1 MSNFNLPER
10 RKKIILFG
18 ILLSVTMGLVF
29 LLASSLTATGNKE
42 TTINIKPNKANDENI
57 QLIRINEGLQSK
69 LAALQSLDK
78 QFAESITSENFIT
91 KSDSINGLIQL
102 QEAALATAIEQ
113 YSQQENNFTD
123 TVINEG
129 INKMIAAYK
138 ATLDSRTANS
148 KMRNALAMQNSSFST
163 DEKAMLTMQDALS
176 QTESMISELKNTLK
190 LQAKTNS
197 NLANGKND
205 NNAELSKNISTLE
218 NTLAALTASNN
229 SLKNDHDRL
238 LKQQNENSKNAGTNE
253 TMLKEKTVALQQK
266 VDALNTELQLA
277 QVDCNLSR
285 VDAAQIISN
294 AKQRKQLLSEASYIL
309 TNLSATANDD
319 VKKKVKDKIVRL
331 NQVAANSR
339 E

>member
-10 RKKIILFG
+10 RKKIILFS
-18 ILLSVTMGLVF
+18 ILLSFTIGLAF
-29 LLASSLTATGNKE
+29 LLATSLTDSGNKE
-42 TTINIKPNKANDENI
+42 TTINTITNKASNETI
-57 QLIRINEGLQSK
+57 RLVRINEGLQSK

-78 QFAESITSENFIT
+78 QFAESITSEDFIAT
-91 KSDSINGLIQL
+91 SDSINGLIQL
-102 QEAALATAIEQ
+102 QEAALVTAMEQ

-123 TVINEG
+123 TVLNEG
-129 INKMIAAYK
+129 FNKMIAAYK
-138 ATLDSRTANS
+138 ATLDSRTAIS
-148 KMRNALAMQNSSFST
+148 KMRNALAMQNNSFST
-163 DEKAMLTMQDALS
+163 DEKAMLTLQDALS
-176 QTESMISELKNTLK
+176 QKESMISELKTSLK
-190 LQAKTNS
+190 A
-197 NLANGKND
+197 LANNNMAMSKND
-205 NNAELSKNISTLE
+205 HAAELQKNITTLE
-218 NTLAALTASNN
+218 STLAALTATNN

-238 LKQQNENSKNAGTNE
+238 QKQQNESSKNAGSNE
-253 TMLKEKTVALQQK
+253 MMLKEKAVSLQQK
-266 VDALNTELQLA
+266 VDGLNAELQLA
-277 QVDCNLSR
+277 HVDCNLSR

>member
-10 RKKIILFG
+10 TKKIILFG

-29 LLASSLTATGNKE
+29 LLGTSLTDTGNKE
-42 TTINIKPNKANDENI
+42 TTINTIPNKANDENI
-57 QLIRINEGLQSK
+57 QLIRINEALQSK

-78 QFAESITSENFIT
+78 QFAESITSENFIA
-91 KSDSINGLIQL
+91 KRDSINGLIQL
-102 QEAALATAIEQ
+102 QEAALATAMEQ

-129 INKMIAAYK
+129 FNKMIAAYK

-148 KMRNALAMQNSSFST
+148 KMRNALAMQNNSFST

-176 QTESMISELKNTLK
+176 QKENMISELKASLK
-190 LQAKTNS
+190 L
-197 NLANGKND
+197 LANNNKTISKND
-205 NNAELSKNISTLE
+205 HTAELQNNITTLE
-218 NTLAALTASNN
+218 NTLAALTATNN

-238 LKQQNENSKNAGTNE
+238 LKQQNESSKNAGSNE
-253 TMLKEKTVALQQK
+253 MMLKEKAVALQQK
-266 VDALNTELQLA
+266 VDWLNAELQLA
-277 QVDCNLSR
+277 HVDCNLSR

-319 VKKKVKDKIVRL
+319 VKKKVKDKIVKL

>member
-10 RKKIILFG
+10 RKKIILFS

-29 LLASSLTATGNKE
+29 LLGTSLTDTGNKE
-42 TTINIKPNKANDENI
+42 TTINTMPDKTSDENT

-69 LAALQSLDK
+69 LVALQSLDK
-78 QFAESITSENFIT
+78 QFAESITREDFIV
-91 KSDSINGLIQL
+91 KSDSINKVIQL
-102 QEAALATAIEQ
+102 QEAALAAAIQQ
-113 YSQQENNFTD
+113 YSQTENHFTD

-129 INKMIAAYK
+129 FDKTIAAYK
-138 ATLDSRTANS
+138 ATLDSRTAIS

-176 QTESMISELKNTLK
+176 QKESMISELKTSLK
-190 LQAKTNS
+190 L
-197 NLANGKND
+197 LANNNKSMGKND
-205 NNAELSKNISTLE
+205 HTAELQNNITTLE

-229 SLKNDHDRL
+229 SLKSDYDRL
-238 LKQQNENSKNAGTNE
+238 LKQQNESSKNAGNNE
-253 TMLKEKTVALQQK
+253 MMLKEKAVSLQQK
-266 VDALNTELQLA
+266 VDVLNAELQLA
-277 QVDCNLSR
+277 HVDCNLSR

-319 VKKKVKDKIVRL
+319 LKKKVKDKIVKL

>member
-1 MSNFNLPER
+1 
-10 RKKIILFG
+10 
-18 ILLSVTMGLVF
+18 
-29 LLASSLTATGNKE
+29 
-42 TTINIKPNKANDENI
+42 
-57 QLIRINEGLQSK
+57 
-69 LAALQSLDK
+69 
-78 QFAESITSENFIT
+78 
-91 KSDSINGLIQL
+91 
-102 QEAALATAIEQ
+102 
-113 YSQQENNFTD
+113 
-123 TVINEG
+123 
-129 INKMIAAYK
+129 
-138 ATLDSRTANS
+138 
-148 KMRNALAMQNSSFST
+148 MRNALAMQNSSFST

-176 QTESMISELKNTLK
+176 QKESMISELKNTLK